1 MATPSFPF
9 RTADPFAARQH
20 ALQWAYASW
29 RDAVI
34 LLDQGQ
40 LLVLIGPHRDFL
52 RGKRI
57 LGRITPLGK
66 YRRS

>member
-1 MATPSFPF
+1 MASPSCPF
-9 RTADPFAARQH
+9 RTSDPFAARQH
-20 ALQWAYASW
+20 ALRWAYASW
-29 RDAVI
+29 QDAVI

-40 LLVLIGPHRDFL
+40 LLVLIGPHKETL

-66 YRRS
+66 YRRT